1 MCVCFHFHVS
11 WFQSIFNDIKIMYK
25 TLTFS
30 FYCNEVV
37 HFWLHK
43 KKNVIAWLSPLGRA
57 NNWRSGQIQMK
68 SNVLSVASVDLI
80 LSMLI
85 MFCFGF
91 KLFLQK
97 WKQFWYISS
106 LKMKLINTQ
115 CTYLLLFQI
124 SYQLCSLK
132 NLHLQPTS
140 NLSVVE
146 LQVAEEKPDCVSVSF
161 DQIQSF

>member
-1 MCVCFHFHVS
+1 
-11 WFQSIFNDIKIMYK
+11 
-25 TLTFS
+25 
-30 FYCNEVV
+30 
-37 HFWLHK
+37 
-43 KKNVIAWLSPLGRA
+43 
-57 NNWRSGQIQMK
+57 MK

-146 LQVAEEKPDCVSVSF
+146 LQVAEEKPTVFLSVLIKFNLFKAPCHFIGVLPCPGHGMGTQRLIFDAYLVAKWLHIWKVFVAKLRYKNVCILVSVAWILIF
-161 DQIQSF
+161 